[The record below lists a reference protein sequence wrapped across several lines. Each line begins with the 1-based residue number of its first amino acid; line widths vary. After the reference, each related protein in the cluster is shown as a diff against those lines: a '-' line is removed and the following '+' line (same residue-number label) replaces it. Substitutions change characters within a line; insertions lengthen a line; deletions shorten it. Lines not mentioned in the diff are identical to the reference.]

1 VTDQITE
8 MPGDVDA
15 PAEDEIVTPAAG
27 TEAAAAE
34 GPKPITKHKV
44 PDGIATPIEAL
55 NAMKQKN
62 LVPADFPPQRMYGFV
77 KSPGKNDAF
86 PVKHYD
92 AAGIEYD
99 TPQLDATGHTT
110 TRPGVVIDEVI
121 AWWSRKGDRDKVKAE
136 EKAAKALAKAEKDK
150 QAAAAAAAKAAG
162 QPAPTAPPVVGS
174 EEAAEAGVT
183 EDVEAE

>member
-1 VTDQITE
+1 MTDQITE
-8 MPGDVDA
+8 MPAVDE
-15 PAEDEIVTPAAG
+15 PAEDETVTPAAG

-55 NAMKQKN
+55 NAMKQKQ
-62 LVPADFPPQRMYGFV
+62 LVPADFPPQRMYGF
-77 KSPGKNDAF
+77 
-86 PVKHYD
+86 
-92 AAGIEYD
+92 
-99 TPQLDATGHTT
+99 
-110 TRPGVVIDEVI
+110 VIDEVI

-150 QAAAAAAAKAAG
+150 QTAAAAAAKAAG
-162 QPAPTAPPVVGS
+162 QPAPSAPPVVGS

>member
-1 VTDQITE
+1 MTDQITE

-15 PAEDEIVTPAAG
+15 PQGDAEDVVEAPAAG
-27 TEAAAAE
+27 TEAAPAAE

-44 PDGIATPIEAL
+44 PEGIATPIEAL
-55 NAMKQKN
+55 NAMKQKQ

-77 KSPGKNDAF
+77 KSPGKTDPF

-92 AAGIEYD
+92 ADGTEYD

-121 AWWSRKGDRDKVKAE
+121 AWWGRKGQRDQAKAE
-136 EKAAKALAKAEKDK
+136 EKAKKAAEKLAKD
-150 QAAAAAAAKAAG
+150 QAKAAG
-162 QPAPTAPPVVGS
+162 APAATAAPVQGA
-174 EEAAEAGVT
+174 EEAAETGGT